1 LLSVELYNY
10 FEGIDMKTNGIR
22 EFFSCINKVAGVLEK
37 AAKFSCVV
45 LGGCMAVVVI
55 SGVIARYVMKNPM
68 VWTEEIARAL
78 MIWTAF
84 IGISIASRHRSH
96 LGVTFLVVRLP
107 MMLQRMVKLFTDALS
122 MAFLYV
128 LTVYG
133 FQMVE
138 TGKVQ
143 IETATG
149 ITMNYFFICVPL
161 CGLLTMIQ
169 LGVVMLV
176 DLSRWGTSISPYH
189 NGDNT
194 QVLINPHT

>member
-1 LLSVELYNY
+1 
-10 FEGIDMKTNGIR
+10 MKTNGIG
-22 EFFSCINKVAGVLEK
+22 EFLSCIDKVAGIVEK
-37 AAKFSCVV
+37 VAKFSCVV
-45 LGGCMAVVVI
+45 LGGSMAVVVI

-96 LGVTFLVVRLP
+96 LGVTLLVVWLP
-107 MMLQRMVKLFTDALS
+107 IMLQRLVKLFTDALS
-122 MAFLYV
+122 MGFLYF
-128 LTVYG
+128 LTLYG

-138 TGKVQ
+138 TGRVQ

-149 ITMNYFFICVPL
+149 ITMSYFFMCVPL

-176 DLSRWGTSISPYH
+176 DLSRWGTSICPYH